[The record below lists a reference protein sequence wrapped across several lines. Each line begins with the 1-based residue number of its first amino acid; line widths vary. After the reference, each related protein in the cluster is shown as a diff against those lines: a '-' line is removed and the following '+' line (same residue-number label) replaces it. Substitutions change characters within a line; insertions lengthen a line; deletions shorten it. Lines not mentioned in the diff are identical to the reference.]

1 MRQTVMNKF
10 PILYSF
16 RRCPW
21 AMRAR
26 IAMHYAGVQCEIRE
40 VKLREKPAAFLAIA
54 PKATVPTL
62 VLPDGKIIDESM
74 DIIDFALKHHDP
86 DNWGDANMSEV
97 DCLVSIA
104 EGDFVKAVQRYKYHE
119 RFSEQS
125 VEENRKL
132 CEELLITDL
141 EQRLGKHKFLLANKP
156 SIADV
161 AIFPLIRQFAAVD
174 DTWFQTTPYSNT
186 RVWLNSWMQSPHYI
200 GAMKKYAPWK
210 EGNLAEMF
218 L

>member
-1 MRQTVMNKF
+1 MTHF

-40 VKLREKPAAFLAIA
+40 VKLREKPAAFLAIS

-62 VLPDGKIIDESM
+62 IFPDRKIIDESM
-74 DIIDFALKHHDP
+74 DIIHFALRYHDP
-86 DNWGDANMSEV
+86 DKWGEADHSTVNYLLA
-97 DCLVSIA
+97 IA
-104 EGDFVKAVQRYKYHE
+104 EGDFVKTAQRYKYSD
-119 RFSEQS
+119 RFPEATA
-125 VEENRKL
+125 EENRKL
-132 CEELLITDL
+132 CEELLITEL
-141 EQRLGKHKFLLANKP
+141 EQRLGKHKFLLDSKP

-161 AIFPLIRQFAAVD
+161 GIFPLIRQFAAVD
-174 DTWFQTTPYSNT
+174 EIWWQSSPYHKT
-186 RVWLNSWMQSPHYI
+186 KAWLNSWMESPHYV
-200 GAMKKYAPWK
+200 GAMKKYPYWH
-210 EGNLAEMF
+210 EGNSVGMF